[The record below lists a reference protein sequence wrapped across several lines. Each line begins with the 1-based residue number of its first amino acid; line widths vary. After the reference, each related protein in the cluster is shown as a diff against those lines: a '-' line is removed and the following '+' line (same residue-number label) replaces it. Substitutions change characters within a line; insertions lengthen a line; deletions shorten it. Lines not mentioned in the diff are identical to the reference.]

1 MPSNET
7 PARATLPTPAEQQ
20 VTYERQRRAYDYLL
34 WLWIQGGKQGP
45 PPPLPVR
52 PHTPGWKP

>member
-1 MPSNET
+1 MSANP
-7 PARATLPTPAEQQ
+7 PARDTLPTPAEQRA
-20 VTYERQRRAYDYLL
+20 TYERQRSAYDRLL
-34 WLWIQGGKQGP
+34 SLWIQGGKQGP